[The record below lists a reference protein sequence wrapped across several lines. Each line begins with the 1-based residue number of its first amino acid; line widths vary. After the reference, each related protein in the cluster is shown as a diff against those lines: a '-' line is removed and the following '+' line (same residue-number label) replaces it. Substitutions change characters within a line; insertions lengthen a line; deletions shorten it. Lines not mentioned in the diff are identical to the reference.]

1 MVVVVDPLYVTLFV
15 DDARPLA
22 TLLVHDAAYFLFGST
37 EVIEAPSAHSHL
49 RHKMYSHLNGA
60 IIGVLDDIKPSWR
73 TWTRGDPHVAWVYV
87 VGELPQSEL
96 STQGVRT
103 EASEETQNATPDN
116 SSQIVDHIF
125 KSIQTGT
132 IV

>member
-60 IIGVLDDIKPSWR
+60 IIGAAHISRQQPPQPRV
-73 TWTRGDPHVAWVYV
+73 HVGSQLCSV
-87 VGELPQSEL
+87 
-96 STQGVRT
+96 
-103 EASEETQNATPDN
+103 NAVNRVPA
-116 SSQIVDHIF
+116 
-125 KSIQTGT
+125 
-132 IV
+132 